1 MEPKRRKRRVR
12 NPRPFK
18 VTLKR
23 YVQDNKIT
31 LIFVLL
37 VFGFITFYLFG
48 LHTYWKYMYTGAG
61 FGYLFR

>member
-48 LHTYWKYMYTGAG
+48 LHMYWKYMYTGAG

>member
-37 VFGFITFYLFG
+37 VFGFITFYLFSV
-48 LHTYWKYMYTGAG
+48 HIYWERQYTIHGHG
-61 FGYLFR
+61 WLYQ